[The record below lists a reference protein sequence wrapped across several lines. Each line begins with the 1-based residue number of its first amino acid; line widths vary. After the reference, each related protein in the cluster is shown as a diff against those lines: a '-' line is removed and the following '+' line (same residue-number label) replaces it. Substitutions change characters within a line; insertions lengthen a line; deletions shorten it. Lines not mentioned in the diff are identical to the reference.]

1 MLWGGTLTSLLVAA
15 VVMADTVIA
24 GMVLGENGVAG
35 VNLVMPIYSLASFF
49 ALLFSLGIP
58 IMYSNLL
65 GAFKKEE
72 ADKAFGTGLLMTV
85 CIGGALFLL
94 LLLFGKTYL
103 RFYYAP
109 PEIYELADDYLK
121 WMKYVVLLTPVNAL
135 VSGMVFADG
144 DDVISA
150 VSNII
155 SGVGNIVLSVFLCRA
170 MGIEG
175 LGLASFISL
184 AVSFGSLFI
193 HFAKKSNS
201 LRLNLSFSAENVKN
215 TVKYSIVDS
224 STYLFI
230 AVFTYC
236 CNRIVLHFFGPK
248 WLFVA
253 AIITF
258 IKELQILFD
267 GIGSAIS
274 PLISLYLGEGTYD
287 GVREIWDHAK
297 RTSVIESVIV
307 TGLTIIFAPLIV
319 RIIGIT
325 DHGPALIAANELRI
339 LSLTLFFTCRMYLD
353 SSYYIIADRIPLG
366 VFVCALR
373 DISISLP
380 LALLGALFGGIEGM
394 AIGVTA
400 AQPIGYLLSVAYVWR
415 RYGKENYPLFIAE
428 NERTKRA
435 LFYELDISP
444 DNIVSVRDNIGKDLK
459 EKGFKNETVN
469 RIMLLVEETL
479 MLIFENNP
487 KKKVLAE
494 CSVLLGDKLILVIKD
509 DGVLFDLTDSDMAPT
524 SLRRYVISNMAEK
537 ISDKR
542 RHFLA
547 LSYNRNM
554 FEIRQDR
561 S

>member
-307 TGLTIIFAPLIV
+307 TGPTIILAPLIV

-380 LALLGALFGGIEGM
+380 LALLGAFFGGIEGM

-400 AQPIGYLLSVAYVWR
+400 AQPIGYLLSVAYVWK